1 MTSILTI
8 TLDVVAAAL
17 ALAQVGGLPVVL
29 HVPALVSQLSP
40 DAQLPAS
47 TSMETVCSAE
57 PVQVAEAGGQASAA
71 RSVAQRTSSAAGGR
85 MINLPATSSD
95 AEPARGRPTSLFSC
109 PPKRG
114 GASARRL
121 PHAPSARVFSSRHA
135 ACAAPSA
142 ALPGGAAVRFR
153 RGGGLASLAVFTTG
167 FSGLESCACGG
178 MTSNTDYR
186 MALRCLSSRTRMLSR
201 LVPCGKEDF
210 TFTIRSIEFL
220 IGAIGSQELSRF
232 QTNWQMPFSAP
243 SRIHG
248 TK

>member
-95 AEPARGRPTSLFSC
+95 AEPARGRPTDH
-109 PPKRG
+109 PR
-114 GASARRL
+114 AS
-121 PHAPSARVFSSRHA
+121 
-135 ACAAPSA
+135 SA
-142 ALPGGAAVRFR
+142 ALPSVGGRQHGGYRTRLQRASSAPGTQLALHLQLLSQAAR
-153 RGGGLASLAVFTTG
+153 RCVFGGGGLASLAVFTTG
-167 FSGLESCACGG
+167 FSGL
-178 MTSNTDYR
+178 R
-186 MALRCLSSRTRMLSR
+186 LRRN
-201 LVPCGKEDF
+201 D
-210 TFTIRSIEFL
+210 
-220 IGAIGSQELSRF
+220 
-232 QTNWQMPFSAP
+232 
-243 SRIHG
+243 
-248 TK
+248 

>member
-135 ACAAPSA
+135 A
-142 ALPGGAAVRFR
+142 
-153 RGGGLASLAVFTTG
+153 LASLAVFTTG

-186 MALRCLSSRTRMLSR
+186 MASRCLSSWCHPRLTLMTEKSHFSNAQML
-201 LVPCGKEDF
+201 K
-210 TFTIRSIEFL
+210 
-220 IGAIGSQELSRF
+220 
-232 QTNWQMPFSAP
+232 WQVMMPS
-243 SRIHG
+243 
-248 TK
+248 

>member
-153 RGGGLASLAVFTTG
+153 RGGGWLRSPFLLPVSRA
-167 FSGLESCACGG
+167 CACGG

-232 QTNWQMPFSAP
+232 QRAS
-243 SRIHG
+243 
-248 TK
+248 

>member
-135 ACAAPSA
+135 A
-142 ALPGGAAVRFR
+142 
-153 RGGGLASLAVFTTG
+153 LASLAVFTTG

-232 QTNWQMPFSAP
+232 QICPRTISWARLGGPNFTQ
-243 SRIHG
+243 
-248 TK
+248 

>member
-85 MINLPATSSD
+85 MINLPATVTATSSD

-153 RGGGLASLAVFTTG
+153 RGGGWLRSPFLLPVSRAWSLAPAA
-167 FSGLESCACGG
+167 E
-178 MTSNTDYR
+178 
-186 MALRCLSSRTRMLSR
+186 
-201 LVPCGKEDF
+201 
-210 TFTIRSIEFL
+210 
-220 IGAIGSQELSRF
+220 
-232 QTNWQMPFSAP
+232 
-243 SRIHG
+243 
-248 TK
+248 